1 MAARLHSDG
10 LAWQGSSGGNA
21 CWIAESRSV
30 QSCTTQDRPGAGLPA
45 WGIARMA
52 AVAVSATFLLCLF
65 WPSSA
70 VAQVFVVGA
79 KSAIGTMPAFHP
91 TNVELETMPLTL
103 RSGQELIRAL
113 SSEQGFAARP
123 LPMGDKGVV
132 LRANGDLSPDANA
145 YQKVLYAKGTSVGA
159 GDRIVITKLII
170 HGDRIQFDL
179 NGGPDYKHK
188 YLRHV
193 SIGMDPY
200 DTAPVVQD
208 DGLLPTGARV
218 TLQFQK
224 YVPEISASDVKA
236 LLAPVIDFGLKSPV
250 RAYVDTLP
258 PKIRDAILAHKL
270 LVGMSHRMVLAS
282 MGQPERKI
290 REKKDGEPYEE
301 WIFGEPPQEVDFVR
315 FTGDRLSRLEIAA
328 LGQPLVVRTQD
339 ETDGYSSPVLQ
350 RQVAMGGDPG
360 PDHDSSQDKPPTLLK
375 PGETGASGGEKPV
388 QFPAPKTPSDGGSEQ
403 ANLSQP

>member
-45 WGIARMA
+45 WGIAHMA

-193 SIGMDPY
+193 SRCFCVFV
-200 DTAPVVQD
+200 AAVSNVNNSQN
-208 DGLLPTGARV
+208 
-218 TLQFQK
+218 
-224 YVPEISASDVKA
+224 
-236 LLAPVIDFGLKSPV
+236 
-250 RAYVDTLP
+250 
-258 PKIRDAILAHKL
+258 
-270 LVGMSHRMVLAS
+270 
-282 MGQPERKI
+282 QP
-290 REKKDGEPYEE
+290 
-301 WIFGEPPQEVDFVR
+301 
-315 FTGDRLSRLEIAA
+315 
-328 LGQPLVVRTQD
+328 
-339 ETDGYSSPVLQ
+339 
-350 RQVAMGGDPG
+350 
-360 PDHDSSQDKPPTLLK
+360 HDSPTIS
-375 PGETGASGGEKPV
+375 P
-388 QFPAPKTPSDGGSEQ
+388 
-403 ANLSQP
+403 

>member
-1 MAARLHSDG
+1 MD
-10 LAWQGSSGGNA
+10 
-21 CWIAESRSV
+21 
-30 QSCTTQDRPGAGLPA
+30 
-45 WGIARMA
+45 
-52 AVAVSATFLLCLF
+52 
-65 WPSSA
+65 
-70 VAQVFVVGA
+70 A

-103 RSGQELIRAL
+103 RGGQELIRAL

-123 LPMGDKGVV
+123 LPMGGKGIV
-132 LRANGDLSPDANA
+132 LRANGDLSPDANT

-224 YVPEISASDVKA
+224 YVPGLRDPALRQRNFDLFAQSLLNEVIPMVESMYLVLPGRDNRAIAGQSVGGAETLLTGLNHRNTFGWVSA
-236 LLAPVIDFGLKSPV
+236 FSPGGVGADYAREFPSLVPGTGSQGASV
-250 RAYVDTLP
+250 RASAAPLRLLWISCGTEDDLIASKRRLVAWIKSQNVPVMSIETPGMHTWMVWRDNLVHFAP
-258 PKIRDAILAHKL
+258 LLFQPK
-270 LVGMSHRMVLAS
+270 
-282 MGQPERKI
+282 
-290 REKKDGEPYEE
+290 
-301 WIFGEPPQEVDFVR
+301 
-315 FTGDRLSRLEIAA
+315 
-328 LGQPLVVRTQD
+328 
-339 ETDGYSSPVLQ
+339 
-350 RQVAMGGDPG
+350 
-360 PDHDSSQDKPPTLLK
+360 
-375 PGETGASGGEKPV
+375 
-388 QFPAPKTPSDGGSEQ
+388 
-403 ANLSQP
+403 